1 MNRSSLMSQRRTR
14 QVQPAGSTSAFCLLL
29 SAFCLLPSAFCT
41 MRLRKTL
48 GGGSMRRFLTLA
60 LFAAAA
66 LPLAADE
73 GMWLF
78 NAPPRAALKH
88 RYVFQPAQAWLDPL
102 PRGRS
107 RLTIVLSAARACH

>member
-1 MNRSSLMSQRRTR
+1 
-14 QVQPAGSTSAFCLLL
+14 
-29 SAFCLLPSAFCT
+29 

-60 LFAAAA
+60 LFVAAA

-78 NAPPRAALKH
+78 NAPPRAALKQ
-88 RYVFQPAQAWLDPL
+88 RYGFEPAQAWLDHLQKASIRFNSGGSAGLLSHRGPVVTNHHLPL
-102 PRGRS
+102 S
-107 RLTIVLSAARACH
+107 SLSNLPPPH